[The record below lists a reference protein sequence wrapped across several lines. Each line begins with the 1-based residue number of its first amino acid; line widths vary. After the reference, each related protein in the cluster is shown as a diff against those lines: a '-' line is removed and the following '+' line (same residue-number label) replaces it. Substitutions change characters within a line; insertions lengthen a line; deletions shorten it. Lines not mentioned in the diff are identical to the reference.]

1 VTAPAA
7 PRVSW
12 RYTFCDLLTRR
23 ALARL
28 PLVDADLSEVIG
40 GPADG
45 TGRIPLTAD
54 SVRAA
59 DPWAATLQRRT
70 VCFAQ
75 RIVTTGDLV
84 VAAPCLWAG
93 IVWKRVRSGTSLTL
107 TMSTVES
114 YWSYRLAGDRTFTA
128 TDDATILR
136 TVLADAEAT
145 PTGRLGITLGTS
157 LLGTSS
163 DRNILAADLKTVL
176 ETAQSVATTNG
187 FEWRIQ
193 PGYDPTTGGFT
204 LTLLIGRPLGTA
216 AATAL
221 LWTTAPGGRPGN
233 EVLGYELTEDGG
245 NVPNRVIGLG
255 SGQPPGQL
263 RSVATSASIGPDEL
277 AAGYPLLEMA
287 LNSSTQDLTWQA
299 TLDAHTRSALAA
311 MRAGET
317 RITSLTVR
325 GDRGPTT
332 DTYGLGDTVSVNLND
347 PLQQTPRTLRG
358 RVLSRKIEPVQPGRT
373 ERVAMTLGL
382 VA

>member
-1 VTAPAA
+1 VTAPAP

-157 LLGTSS
+157 LLG
-163 DRNILAADLKTVL
+163 
-176 ETAQSVATTNG
+176 AT
-187 FEWRIQ
+187 
-193 PGYDPTTGGFT
+193 D
-204 LTLLIGRPLGTA
+204 
-216 AATAL
+216 
-221 LWTTAPGGRPGN
+221 
-233 EVLGYELTEDGG
+233 D
-245 NVPNRVIGLG
+245 
-255 SGQPPGQL
+255 
-263 RSVATSASIGPDEL
+263 ATSASIGPDEL